1 MHEMISSIIK
11 GISVAINTEFGDG
24 YTIYT
29 ESIEQGLKEPCFF
42 ISCLNPTNKVF
53 FGERYFRTNQM
64 CIQYIPTNT
73 SVEKEE
79 CNAVVERL
87 FNCLEYI
94 TVGEDPVKGSKMNSE
109 IVDGILNFFVNYDLF
124 IMKLKNEE
132 VAMNEILKN
141 VAVKGKGE

>member
-1 MHEMISSIIK
+1 MISSIIK

>member
-1 MHEMISSIIK
+1 MISSIIK
-11 GISVAINTEFGDG
+11 GISVAINAEFGDR

-94 TVGEDPVKGSKMNSE
+94 TVGEDPVRGSKMNSE

>member
-1 MHEMISSIIK
+1 MISSIIE

-94 TVGEDPVKGSKMNSE
+94 TVEDDPVRGSKMNSE

>member
-1 MHEMISSIIK
+1 MISSIIK
-11 GISVAINTEFGDG
+11 GISVAINAEFGDR

-79 CNAVVERL
+79 CNAVAERL

-94 TVGEDPVKGSKMNSE
+94 TVGEDPVRGSKMNSE

>member
-1 MHEMISSIIK
+1 MISSIIK

-94 TVGEDPVKGSKMNSE
+94 TVGEDPVRGSKMNSE
-109 IVDGILNFFVNYDLF
+109 IVDGILNFFINYDLF

>member
-1 MHEMISSIIK
+1 MISSIIK

-94 TVGEDPVKGSKMNSE
+94 TVGEDPVRGSKMNSE

>member
-1 MHEMISSIIK
+1 MISSIIK

-42 ISCLNPTNKVF
+42 ISCLSPTNKVF

-94 TVGEDPVKGSKMNSE
+94 TVGEDPVRGSKMNSE
-109 IVDGILNFFVNYDLF
+109 IIDGILNFFVNYDLF

>member
-1 MHEMISSIIK
+1 MISSIIE

-53 FGERYFRTNQM
+53 LGERYFRTNQM

-94 TVGEDPVKGSKMNSE
+94 TVEDDPVRGSKMNSE
-109 IVDGILNFFVNYDLF
+109 IVDGILNFLVNYDLF

>member
-1 MHEMISSIIK
+1 MISSIIK

-64 CIQYIPTNT
+64 CIQYIPTKT
-73 SVEKEE
+73 RVEKEE
-79 CNAVVERL
+79 CNSVVEML
-87 FNCLEYI
+87 FNCLE
-94 TVGEDPVKGSKMNSE
+94 
-109 IVDGILNFFVNYDLF
+109 
-124 IMKLKNEE
+124 
-132 VAMNEILKN
+132 
-141 VAVKGKGE
+141 

>member
-1 MHEMISSIIK
+1 MISSIIK

-79 CNAVVERL
+79 CNTVVERL

-94 TVGEDPVKGSKMNSE
+94 TVGEDPVRGSKMNSE

>member
-79 CNAVVERL
+79 CNTVVERL

-94 TVGEDPVKGSKMNSE
+94 TVGEDPVRGSKMNSE

>member
-1 MHEMISSIIK
+1 MISSIIK

-94 TVGEDPVKGSKMNSE
+94 TVGEEPVRGSKMNSE
-109 IVDGILNFFVNYDLF
+109 IIDGILNFFVNYDLF

>member
-1 MHEMISSIIK
+1 MISSIIK

-29 ESIEQGLKEPCFF
+29 ESIKQGLKEPCFF

-94 TVGEDPVKGSKMNSE
+94 TVGEEPVRGSKMNSE
-109 IVDGILNFFVNYDLF
+109 IIDGILNFFVNYDLF
-124 IMKLKNEE
+124 IMKLKNEK

>member
-1 MHEMISSIIK
+1 MISSIIK

-42 ISCLNPTNKVF
+42 IFCLSPTNKVF

-94 TVGEDPVKGSKMNSE
+94 TVGEDPVRGSKMNSE

>member
-1 MHEMISSIIK
+1 MISSIIK
-11 GISVAINTEFGDG
+11 GISVAINTEFGDV

-29 ESIEQGLKEPCFF
+29 ESIKQGLKEPCFF

-79 CNAVVERL
+79 CNAVAERL

-94 TVGEDPVKGSKMNSE
+94 TVGEDPVRGSKMNSE
-109 IVDGILNFFVNYDLF
+109 IIDGILNFFVNYDLF

>member
-1 MHEMISSIIK
+1 MISSIIK

-79 CNAVVERL
+79 CNTVVERL

-94 TVGEDPVKGSKMNSE
+94 TVGEDPVRGSKMNSE

-141 VAVKGKGE
+141 VAVKRKGE

>member
-1 MHEMISSIIK
+1 
-11 GISVAINTEFGDG
+11 
-24 YTIYT
+24 
-29 ESIEQGLKEPCFF
+29 
-42 ISCLNPTNKVF
+42 
-53 FGERYFRTNQM
+53 M

-94 TVGEDPVKGSKMNSE
+94 TVEDDPVRGSKMNSE
-109 IVDGILNFFVNYDLF
+109 IVDGILNFLINYDLF

>member
-11 GISVAINTEFGDG
+11 GISVAINAEFGDR

-94 TVGEDPVKGSKMNSE
+94 TVGEDPVRGSKMNSE

>member
-1 MHEMISSIIK
+1 MISSIIK

-42 ISCLNPTNKVF
+42 ISCLSPTNKVF

-94 TVGEDPVKGSKMNSE
+94 TVGEDPVRGSKMNSE

>member
-1 MHEMISSIIK
+1 MISSIIK

-94 TVGEDPVKGSKMNSE
+94 TVEDDPVRGSKMNSE

>member
-1 MHEMISSIIK
+1 MISSIIK

-42 ISCLNPTNKVF
+42 ISCLSPTNKVF

-87 FNCLEYI
+87 VNCLEYI
-94 TVGEDPVKGSKMNSE
+94 TVGEDPVRGSKMNSE

>member
-1 MHEMISSIIK
+1 MISSIIK

-42 ISCLNPTNKVF
+42 ISCLSPTNKVF

-94 TVGEDPVKGSKMNSE
+94 TVEDDPVRGSKMNSE

-124 IMKLKNEE
+124 IMKLKNEK